1 MKSPLKLNDLTW
13 KEVKEYLLGRKDII
27 LPIGSVEEHGYH
39 LPLSTDGDIA
49 LGIAHKLSE
58 DTGVVVAP
66 PIWYGVSNTTRSY
79 TGTTMVNYDTLR
91 TYIGDILSSIKENGF
106 KVVYIISGHMSN
118 SQTSAIKEAARNI
131 GALDSYLL
139 DFTKIDISDILETP
153 PFHACE
159 AETSLMLYLKPGK
172 VKMEKAVDEE
182 IVTERFA
189 IKGGLKKTK
198 SGVFG
203 SPTKATKDKGE
214 RIFERIT
221 EELKEF
227 ILSKELGR

>member
-49 LGIAHKLSE
+49 LGIAHKLSK

-79 TGTTMVNYDTLR
+79 TGTTMVNYDTLK

-106 KVVYIISGHMSN
+106 RGVYIISGHMSN
-118 SQTSAIKEAARNI
+118 SQISAIKEAARNI
-131 GALDSYLL
+131 DALDSYLL
-139 DFTKIDISDILETP
+139 NFTKIDISDILETP

-159 AETSLMLYLKPGK
+159 AETSLMLYLKPNL
-172 VKMEKAVDEE
+172 VQMEKAVDEK
-182 IVTERFA
+182 IVTEKYA
-189 IKGGLKKTK
+189 IKRGLKTTK

-203 SPTKATKDKGE
+203 SPTKATGSKGE

-221 EELKEF
+221 EKLKEF
-227 ILSKELGR
+227 ILSKEDVR